1 MLLYPQLLSG
11 ATAQFPL
18 QRTYSVSNVINRQE
32 DGSCYRATSVDPP
45 LLSWELR
52 YEHLTGLEMDALKA
66 FFEAARGRCNT
77 FTFLD
82 PAGNLLAWSEDLS
95 NAVWEKSPLATVVAS
110 DNEVGRVSRLMGGG
124 AGTPRISQL
133 LACPAR
139 ALINLSL
146 MARTDGL
153 GKLRVALS
161 DASGRAESSL
171 MLDDTWRRCSVSHQ
185 GSGQSEG
192 KTAELSFDE
201 GMQIDVTQVC
211 VSAQPGPGSYVKS
224 TGLSGVKTLTRFD
237 QDIFTVTATN
247 QNDFSCVVKLRN
259 RLT

>member
-18 QRTYSVSNVINRQE
+18 QRTYSVSNVINKQE

-52 YEHLTGLEMDALKA
+52 YKHLTDLEVDTLKD
-66 FFEAARGRCNT
+66 FFEAARGRSNT

-95 NAVWEKSPLATVVAS
+95 KAVWEKSPLLTVVALDTDFPKVS
-110 DNEVGRVSRLMGGG
+110 SLTGRG
-124 AGTPRISQL
+124 AGAPRISQL
-133 LACPAR
+133 LACPAS
-139 ALINLSL
+139 ALINFSL
-146 MARTDGL
+146 MARTDGSGAL
-153 GKLRVALS
+153 HVAVS
-161 DASGRAESSL
+161 DASGRAEKSF
-171 MLDDTWRRCSVSHQ
+171 MLDRTWRRYSVSHQ

-192 KTAELSFDE
+192 KTTELSFDE
-201 GMQIDVTQVC
+201 GMQIEVTQLC

-224 TGLSGVKTLTRFD
+224 SGLSGVRTSTRFD
-237 QDIFTVTATN
+237 QDTFTVTAAN